1 MNINSKIEPQITK
14 WKGKNNFKA
23 TYLCLHACKH
33 VRKTWKEKD
42 KKKKKNSEGR
52 KKCFNVFF

>member
-33 VRKTWKEKD
+33 VRKT
-42 KKKKKNSEGR
+42 
-52 KKCFNVFF
+52 